1 MRYISHSSA
10 YGARASPYWFSH
22 SCDLRLQIGV
32 VELCNTGS
40 KRSQHLRG
48 EACDFQPYRCT
59 IEEAFE
65 KIATEV
71 REKRLNV
78 GQLLLERG
86 WIHISLG
93 YPTRRS
99 KIRCNEIGHQEPDG
113 RVIIDER
120 IK

>member
-22 SCDLRLQIGV
+22 SCDLGLQVGV
-32 VELCNTGS
+32 VELCHS
-40 KRSQHLRG
+40 RFKEVAAPPG
-48 EACDFQPYRCT
+48 EACDFQPYKCT
-59 IEEAFE
+59 IEGAFK

-99 KIRCNEIGHQEPDG
+99 RIRCNEIGHQEPDG